1 MTSLSESVSVL
12 SGRDSWHTPAAA
24 GIPEIRMSDGPAGVR
39 GTSWTGPRSAV
50 FPCGSALGATF
61 DPTLIQEVG
70 VALGSQARS
79 KSAHVLLAP
88 TVNLH
93 RTPIGGRNFECMSE
107 DPLLTG
113 VLARAYVEGVQSQGI
128 ACCIKHFIGN
138 DTEHERSTISSE
150 IDERT
155 LREVYLLP
163 FEMAVERNVRAVMTA
178 YNKLNGTVCADH
190 DWLIT
195 TVLRNEWGFDGVVI
209 SDWFGLHSTAEAM
222 NAGLD
227 IEMPGPTRHRGLLLE
242 SAVNE
247 GAVDSATI
255 EASVARVRALAEW
268 VQASKS
274 DGSERTDD
282 DALTR
287 DVQYRTAVGSTV
299 LLTNDNDQLPW
310 PAQSVDR
317 IALIGPYASTGRPQG
332 GGSAKVRPSWV
343 ASLLESLNSRDH
355 RVDWAQGCSIS
366 RFHPSVR
373 GEFTLDVVDEHG
385 VSVSLTKT
393 SLDAFWQDGPT
404 DEMSMTFGATMS
416 GTFTPKTSGQ
426 WSLGCRSV
434 GECRIAIDGK
444 EVLAISTGDAGGSMF
459 GHGSPERSV
468 DIELVAGRSVE
479 ITIDYP
485 IDDHPGIRGFMVGL
499 QEPQHTDLFAEA
511 VELAAASDRA
521 LVVVGTDDDWE
532 TESEDRTTMQLP
544 GRQDDLISA
553 IAAVNPNTVVVVNA
567 GSPVTMPWRDEVA
580 AILYIWF
587 PGGALGDALC
597 DVVFGETDPGGR
609 LPLTFPVSLSDTPA
623 APHYPGVD
631 GVMRYGEGRQIG
643 HRWYRATST
652 PPQFWFGHGL
662 SYTSFEVG
670 DVSVTGDLRD
680 GVTVAMSITNVGS
693 RVGVHVA
700 QLFTS
705 FDGDHPEMSDDVR
718 FVGSIKVELAPH
730 ETRRVSIEL
739 DARRFSSWLSD
750 RWEIPRGDH
759 VIELG
764 RSAGDVVE
772 IGRLTI

>member
-138 DTEHERSTISSE
+138 DTEYERSTISSE

-178 YNKLNGTVCADH
+178 YNRLNGTFCADH
-190 DWLIT
+190 EWLIT

-268 VQASKS
+268 AQASKS

-299 LLTNDNDQLPW
+299 CSQMTTTNFHGQH
-310 PAQSVDR
+310 SRV
-317 IALIGPYASTGRPQG
+317 TGLHSSGRT
-332 GGSAKVRPSWV
+332 RR
-343 ASLLESLNSRDH
+343 RD
-355 RVDWAQGCSIS
+355 D
-366 RFHPSVR
+366 
-373 GEFTLDVVDEHG
+373 
-385 VSVSLTKT
+385 
-393 SLDAFWQDGPT
+393 
-404 DEMSMTFGATMS
+404 
-416 GTFTPKTSGQ
+416 PK
-426 WSLGCRSV
+426 
-434 GECRIAIDGK
+434 
-444 EVLAISTGDAGGSMF
+444 
-459 GHGSPERSV
+459 
-468 DIELVAGRSVE
+468 
-479 ITIDYP
+479 
-485 IDDHPGIRGFMVGL
+485 
-499 QEPQHTDLFAEA
+499 
-511 VELAAASDRA
+511 AAAVPRFDR
-521 LVVVGTDDDWE
+521 
-532 TESEDRTTMQLP
+532 R
-544 GRQDDLISA
+544 
-553 IAAVNPNTVVVVNA
+553 
-567 GSPVTMPWRDEVA
+567 
-580 AILYIWF
+580 
-587 PGGALGDALC
+587 
-597 DVVFGETDPGGR
+597 
-609 LPLTFPVSLSDTPA
+609 
-623 APHYPGVD
+623 
-631 GVMRYGEGRQIG
+631 
-643 HRWYRATST
+643 
-652 PPQFWFGHGL
+652 GL
-662 SYTSFEVG
+662 RRSS
-670 DVSVTGDLRD
+670 
-680 GVTVAMSITNVGS
+680 S
-693 RVGVHVA
+693 R
-700 QLFTS
+700 
-705 FDGDHPEMSDDVR
+705 
-718 FVGSIKVELAPH
+718 
-730 ETRRVSIEL
+730 
-739 DARRFSSWLSD
+739 
-750 RWEIPRGDH
+750 
-759 VIELG
+759 
-764 RSAGDVVE
+764 
-772 IGRLTI
+772 

>member
-61 DPTLIQEVG
+61 DPSLIQEVG

-113 VLARAYVEGVQSQGI
+113 VLARAYVEGVQSQGV

-138 DTEHERSTISSE
+138 DTEFERSTISSE

-178 YNKLNGTVCADH
+178 YNKLNGTFCADH
-190 DWLIT
+190 EWLIT

-247 GAVDSATI
+247 GAVDSTTI

-268 VQASKS
+268 AQASKS

-287 DVQYRTAVGSTV
+287 DVQYRAAVGSTV

-310 PAQSVDR
+310 PAQSGDR

-416 GTFTPKTSGQ
+416 GTFTPETSGQ

-468 DIELVAGRSVE
+468 EIELVAGRSVD

-499 QEPQHTDLFAEA
+499 REPQHTDLFAEA

-587 PGGALGDALC
+587 PGGSLGDALC

-718 FVGSIKVELAPH
+718 FVGSSKVELAPQ

-764 RSAGDVVE
+764 CSAGDVVE